1 MHQINLFRPTLLALS
16 LAFANS
22 YAQASM
28 VRNDVD
34 YQFFRDFAENKG
46 QFSVGSSNIPVFNKQ
61 GQKIATVLPNL
72 PMPDLHVANRVS
84 GIATLF
90 NPQYIASVK
99 HNSGYGS
106 VQFGDS
112 GNNSDSHYFN
122 YLITERNN
130 HSRLDFHAP
139 RLHKLVTE
147 VAPIPLNNIAFD
159 NAKKTGPHNGAFLDK
174 NRYPYFVRVGSGR
187 QYLRSKDGKE
197 KTSLTSAYNY
207 LTGGIP
213 LTPRSSMDNWV
224 LFNGD
229 IYDGL
234 ATYGLPGDSGSPLFA
249 YDAKEKRWVLAAVLS
264 TFANYDRT
272 ENIYTII
279 QPDVIAQAFK
289 NDEIQIPLR
298 AKEIQWRNLGNGDS
312 VLKNGTENIH
322 VALESS
328 SKKSLDQN
336 TQRPSLDNGKTIH
349 FQGGDGST
357 LILKDSINQGAGAL
371 YFNQNTIVRAENNDT
386 TWLGAGIVVNGD
398 KTVHWRVKNPINDRL
413 SKLGTGTLYVD
424 GQGKNLGD
432 ISVGDGTVVLDQKP
446 FNGQQQAFN
455 QVGIT
460 SGRGTVILANNKQVN
475 PDNIY
480 FGFRGGQLD
489 VNGNSLTFHRIQN
502 TDDGAKIVNNHR
514 TYAAEINVI
523 GRNDVTDQNIE
534 WVKWGEEPTTS
545 FALYEYKNI
554 HRNNRLDYFRL
565 KDGKNPRAYFPLDMT
580 TTNNWEFLGNDKQK
594 VVRNAVEK
602 ENSKKRLDTF
612 SGFLGEDNGSRYNG
626 KLSLSY
632 RPQNANSTWVLTGG
646 ANLNG
651 NIYVEN
657 GKLLLS
663 GVPVP
668 HAYDHLNNKEVI
680 EEDNWINRK
689 FKANEFD
696 VAGTAMLESSR
707 NVSSLEGNFN
717 ARHQAKIQLGF
728 VQGKSD
734 ECIRAS
740 YSGKTQCSENAIIS
754 QTAFNRLPVT
764 TVYGN
769 VSLEHQS
776 QFILGKAHLIGRIN
790 SVGAATQVNLQP
802 FSEWT
807 LNNDSVV
814 GNLSLSPN
822 SQITLNSQYDEIKPN
837 HKGWFKVNQLV
848 INGELKGSGHFRF
861 LTDVAE
867 HRGDNIVVNGLAFG
881 DHLLSVKNT
890 GLEPKDV
897 NPLSLVKLSHANQK
911 SQNVRFALENGF
923 VDLGAYRY
931 ILANFNNDY
940 RLYNPLRDSELHF
953 RSSSDLVAN
962 SQRDF
967 NAVHQALISKEKE
980 LDRLQREYSEAI
992 ARNKIEQNQA
1002 ERVLADVR
1010 NISNSY
1016 NNLISEYNRTA
1027 RIRFIKRS
1035 SLYNQFTALRSKLE
1049 RQRNEYNNLNN
1060 QSQNSLKKV
1069 QQLLNL
1075 VNQTQSELRSLESS
1089 QDSLL
1094 TEVNRLQAGLSSS
1107 VARTHQICESQGL
1120 SSDICRKVAKVA
1132 DESNITTFEAEI
1144 DANITGV
1151 ESAQQTLI
1159 NAQTSGNQSA
1169 VNSAQV
1175 SLNEAVL
1182 ALLNSLEK
1190 TYQTEQE
1197 IQQFLSSQSLTV
1209 ALPVQAQLIS
1219 RYSNTA
1225 LSVLSANVN
1234 SVLQIG
1240 RNLDRHLLSQ
1250 DKSNV
1255 WVNTEASQ
1263 RTYRSDYNRPY
1274 KQNLT
1279 LTQIGVAQRLNSN
1292 MQIGAMLSHSRANNE
1307 FDENVS
1313 GTNRLTGINGFV
1325 KGEWN
1330 NGVFASFDLGYGH
1343 SRNNVKFD
1351 EENKTFYRNILS
1363 VGGNIGASLDWGINV
1378 TPSVGMRYYRLSST
1392 NYQLDGANINSKTL
1406 HLTTYRAGVMLD
1418 KTFDINGVKFTPSF
1432 SSNYYDATQR
1442 KLAIDGVLSVND
1454 VTLKQQFGRYFTHEL
1469 GFSAHMKQWNISTNI
1484 GMLKGSDVAPQKFAS
1499 LKVGFTW

>member
-298 AKEIQWRNLGNGDS
+298 AKEIQWQNLGNGDS

-371 YFNQNTIVRAENNDT
+371 YFNQNAIVRAENNDT

-413 SKLGTGTLYVD
+413 SKLGSGTLYID

-432 ISVGDGTVVLDQKP
+432 ISVGDGTVVLDQKS

-480 FGFRGGQLD
+480 FGFRGGRLD
-489 VNGNSLTFHRIQN
+489 VNGSSLTFHRIQN
-502 TDDGAKIVNNHR
+502 ADDGAKIINNHR

-523 GRNDVTDQNIE
+523 GRNDVTAQNIE
-534 WVKWGEEPTTS
+534 WAKWGQEPTTS
-545 FALYEYKNI
+545 FALYEYKNN
-554 HRNNRLDYFRL
+554 HRNNRFDYFRL
-565 KDGKNPRAYFPLDMT
+565 KDGKNPRAYFPLDME
-580 TTNNWEFLGNDKQK
+580 TTNDWEFLGNDKQK

-1432 SSNYYDATQR
+1432 SSNYHDATQR

>member
-1 MHQINLFRPTLLALS
+1 
-16 LAFANS
+16 
-22 YAQASM
+22 
-28 VRNDVD
+28 
-34 YQFFRDFAENKG
+34 
-46 QFSVGSSNIPVFNKQ
+46 
-61 GQKIATVLPNL
+61 
-72 PMPDLHVANRVS
+72 
-84 GIATLF
+84 
-90 NPQYIASVK
+90 
-99 HNSGYGS
+99 
-106 VQFGDS
+106 
-112 GNNSDSHYFN
+112 
-122 YLITERNN
+122 
-130 HSRLDFHAP
+130 
-139 RLHKLVTE
+139 
-147 VAPIPLNNIAFD
+147 
-159 NAKKTGPHNGAFLDK
+159 
-174 NRYPYFVRVGSGR
+174 
-187 QYLRSKDGKE
+187 
-197 KTSLTSAYNY
+197 
-207 LTGGIP
+207 
-213 LTPRSSMDNWV
+213 MDNWV

-298 AKEIQWRNLGNGDS
+298 AKEIQWQNLGNGDS

-371 YFNQNTIVRAENNDT
+371 YFNQNAIVRAENNDT

-413 SKLGTGTLYVD
+413 SKLGSGTLYID

-432 ISVGDGTVVLDQKP
+432 ISVGDGTVVLDQKS

-480 FGFRGGQLD
+480 FGFRGGRLD
-489 VNGNSLTFHRIQN
+489 VNGSSLTFHRIQN
-502 TDDGAKIVNNHR
+502 ADDGAKIINNHR

-523 GRNDVTDQNIE
+523 GRNDVTAQNIE
-534 WVKWGEEPTTS
+534 WAKWGQEPTTS
-545 FALYEYKNI
+545 FALYEYKNN
-554 HRNNRLDYFRL
+554 HRNNRFDYFRL
-565 KDGKNPRAYFPLDMT
+565 KDGKNPRAYFPLDME
-580 TTNNWEFLGNDKQK
+580 TTNDWEFLGNDKQK

>member
-298 AKEIQWRNLGNGDS
+298 AKEIQWQNLGNGDS

-371 YFNQNTIVRAENNDT
+371 YFNQNAIVRAENNDT

-413 SKLGTGTLYVD
+413 SKLGSGTLYID

-432 ISVGDGTVVLDQKP
+432 ISVGDGTVVLDQKS

-480 FGFRGGQLD
+480 FGFRGGRLD
-489 VNGNSLTFHRIQN
+489 VNGSSLTFHRIQN
-502 TDDGAKIVNNHR
+502 ADDGAKIINNHR

-523 GRNDVTDQNIE
+523 GRNDVTAQNIE
-534 WVKWGEEPTTS
+534 WAKWGQEPTTS
-545 FALYEYKNI
+545 FALYEYKNN
-554 HRNNRLDYFRL
+554 HRNNRFDYFRL
-565 KDGKNPRAYFPLDMT
+565 KDGKNPRAYFPLDME
-580 TTNNWEFLGNDKQK
+580 TTNDWEFLGNDKQK

-1307 FDENVS
+1307 FNENVS
-1313 GTNRLTGINGFV
+1313 GKHRFTSVNAFTKGNWENGI
-1325 KGEWN
+1325 
-1330 NGVFASFDLGYGH
+1330 FASFDLGYGH

>member
-46 QFSVGSSNIPVFNKQ
+46 QFTVGSSNIPVFNKQ

-298 AKEIQWRNLGNGDS
+298 AKEIQWQNLGNGDS

-371 YFNQNTIVRAENNDT
+371 YFNQNAIVRAENNDT

-413 SKLGTGTLYVD
+413 SKLGSGTLYID

-432 ISVGDGTVVLDQKP
+432 ISVGDGTVVLDQKS

-480 FGFRGGQLD
+480 FGFRGGRLD
-489 VNGNSLTFHRIQN
+489 VNGSSLTFHRIQN
-502 TDDGAKIVNNHR
+502 ADDGAKIINNHR

-523 GRNDVTDQNIE
+523 GRNDVTAQNIE
-534 WVKWGEEPTTS
+534 WAKWGQEPTTS
-545 FALYEYKNI
+545 FALYEYKNN
-554 HRNNRLDYFRL
+554 HRNNRFDYFRL
-565 KDGKNPRAYFPLDMT
+565 KDGKNPRAYFPLDME
-580 TTNNWEFLGNDKQK
+580 TTNDWEFLGNDKQK

>member
-298 AKEIQWRNLGNGDS
+298 AKEIQWQNLGNGDS

-371 YFNQNTIVRAENNDT
+371 YFNQNAIVRAENNDT

-413 SKLGTGTLYVD
+413 SKLGSGTLYID

-432 ISVGDGTVVLDQKP
+432 ISVGDGTVVLDQKS

-480 FGFRGGQLD
+480 FGFRGGRLD
-489 VNGNSLTFHRIQN
+489 VNGSSLTFHRIQN
-502 TDDGAKIVNNHR
+502 ADDGAKIINNHR

-523 GRNDVTDQNIE
+523 GRNDVTAQNIE
-534 WVKWGEEPTTS
+534 WAKWGQEPTTS
-545 FALYEYKNI
+545 FALYEYKNN
-554 HRNNRLDYFRL
+554 HRNNRFDYFRL
-565 KDGKNPRAYFPLDMT
+565 KDGKNPRAYFPLDME
-580 TTNNWEFLGNDKQK
+580 TTNDWEFLGNDKQK

>member
-298 AKEIQWRNLGNGDS
+298 AKEIQWQNLGNGDS

-371 YFNQNTIVRAENNDT
+371 YFNQNAIVRAENNDT

-413 SKLGTGTLYVD
+413 SKLGSGTLYID

-432 ISVGDGTVVLDQKP
+432 ISVGDGTVVLDQKS

-480 FGFRGGQLD
+480 FGFRGGRLD
-489 VNGNSLTFHRIQN
+489 VNGSSLTFHRIQN
-502 TDDGAKIVNNHR
+502 ADDGAKIINNHR

-523 GRNDVTDQNIE
+523 GRNDVTAQNIE
-534 WVKWGEEPTTS
+534 WAKWGQEPTTS
-545 FALYEYKNI
+545 FALYEYKNN
-554 HRNNRLDYFRL
+554 HRNNRFDYFRL
-565 KDGKNPRAYFPLDMT
+565 KDGKNPRAYFPLDME
-580 TTNNWEFLGNDKQK
+580 TTNDWEFLGNDKQK

-1132 DESNITTFEAEI
+1132 DESNITAFEAEI
-1144 DANITGV
+1144 DANITRV

-1159 NAQTSGNQSA
+1159 NAQTSGNRSA

-1363 VGGNIGASLDWGINV
+1363 AGGNIGASLDWGINV
-1378 TPSVGMRYYRLSST
+1378 TPSVGMRYHRLSST

>member
-1 MHQINLFRPTLLALS
+1 MHQINLFRPTLLTLS

-46 QFSVGSSNIPVFNKQ
+46 QFTVGSSNIPVFNKQ

-298 AKEIQWRNLGNGDS
+298 AKEIQWQNLGNGDS

-371 YFNQNTIVRAENNDT
+371 YFNQNAIVRAENNDT

-413 SKLGTGTLYVD
+413 SKLGSGTLYID

-432 ISVGDGTVVLDQKP
+432 ISVGDGTVVLDQKS

-480 FGFRGGQLD
+480 FGFRGGRLD
-489 VNGNSLTFHRIQN
+489 VNGSSLTFHRIQN
-502 TDDGAKIVNNHR
+502 ADDGAKIVNNQR

-523 GRNDVTDQNIE
+523 GRNDVTAQNIE
-534 WVKWGEEPTTS
+534 WVEWGQEPTTS
-545 FALYEYKNI
+545 FALYEYKNN
-554 HRNNRLDYFRL
+554 HRNNRFDYFRL
-565 KDGKNPRAYFPLDMT
+565 KDGKNPRAYFPWDME
-580 TTNNWEFLGNDKQK
+580 TTNDWEFLGNDKQK

>member
-298 AKEIQWRNLGNGDS
+298 AKEIQWQNLGNGDS

-371 YFNQNTIVRAENNDT
+371 YFNQNAIVRAENNDT

-413 SKLGTGTLYVD
+413 SKLGSGTLYID

-432 ISVGDGTVVLDQKP
+432 ISVGDGTVVLDQKS

-480 FGFRGGQLD
+480 FGFRGGRLD
-489 VNGNSLTFHRIQN
+489 VNGSSLTFHRIQN
-502 TDDGAKIVNNHR
+502 ADDGAKIINNHR

-523 GRNDVTDQNIE
+523 GRNDVTAQNIE
-534 WVKWGEEPTTS
+534 WAKWGQEPTTS
-545 FALYEYKNI
+545 FALYEYKNN
-554 HRNNRLDYFRL
+554 HRNNRFDYFRL
-565 KDGKNPRAYFPLDMT
+565 KDGKNPRAYFPLDME
-580 TTNNWEFLGNDKQK
+580 TTNDWEFLGNDKQK

-1292 MQIGAMLSHSRANNE
+1292 MQIGAVLSHSRANNE

>member
-1 MHQINLFRPTLLALS
+1 MHQINLFRPTLLTLS

-46 QFSVGSSNIPVFNKQ
+46 QFTVGSSNIPVFNKQ

-90 NPQYIASVK
+90 HPQYIASVK
-99 HNSGYGS
+99 HNLGYGS

-112 GNNSDSHYFN
+112 DNNSDSHSFN
-122 YLITERNN
+122 YLITDRNN

-159 NAKKTGPHNGAFLDK
+159 NAKKTGPRNGAFLDK

-197 KTSLTSAYNY
+197 KTSLTSAYHY

-213 LTPRSSMDNWV
+213 LAPRGSMDNWIS
-224 LFNGD
+224 FNGD

-289 NDEIQIPLR
+289 NDEIQIPFR

-312 VLKNGTENIH
+312 VLKNGAENIH

-371 YFNQNTIVRAENNDT
+371 YFNQNAIVRAENNDT

-413 SKLGTGTLYVD
+413 SKLGTGTLYID

-432 ISVGDGTVVLDQKP
+432 ISVGDGTVVLDQKML
-446 FNGQQQAFN
+446 NGQQQAFN

-460 SGRGTVILANNKQVN
+460 SGRATVVLANNKQVN

-480 FGFRGGQLD
+480 FGFRGGRLD
-489 VNGNSLTFHRIQN
+489 VNGNNLTFHRIQN
-502 TDDGAKIVNNHR
+502 ADDGAKIVNNNR
-514 TYAAEINVI
+514 TQSADIHII
-523 GRNDVTDQNIE
+523 GRDALTEKNIE
-534 WVKWGEEPTTS
+534 WVKWGQEPTS
-545 FALYEYKNI
+545 SLAIYEYRNNY
-554 HRNNRLDYFRL
+554 RNNRLDYFRL
-565 KDGKNPRAYFPLDMT
+565 KEGKNPRAYFPWDME
-580 TTNNWEFLGNDKQK
+580 TTNDWEFLGNTKPVVVQK
-594 VVRNAVEK
+594 VLAKANAQK
-602 ENSKKRLDTF
+602 YLDTF
-612 SGFLGEDNGSRYNG
+612 SGFFGEDNSSRYNG
-626 KLSLSY
+626 KLSISY

-734 ECIRAS
+734 ECIRES
-740 YSGKTQCSENAIIS
+740 YSGKTRCSENAIIS

-764 TVYGN
+764 TVYGD

-776 QFILGKAHLIGRIN
+776 QFSLGKAHLIGRIN
-790 SVGAATQVNLQP
+790 SVGAVTQVNLQP

-822 SQITLNSQYDEIKPN
+822 SQVTLNSQYDEIKPN

-848 INGELKGSGHFRF
+848 INGELKGNGHFRF
-861 LTDVAE
+861 LTDVDE
-867 HRGDNIVVNGLAFG
+867 HRGDNIVINGLASG
-881 DHLLSVKNT
+881 EHLLSVKNT
-890 GLEPKDV
+890 GVDPKDV
-897 NPLSLVKLSHANQK
+897 SPLSLIRLNHPNQK
-911 SQNVRFALENGF
+911 SNNVHFALENGF

-953 RSSSDLVAN
+953 GSNPDLVEN

-967 NAVHQALISKEKE
+967 NVVHQALIDKEKE
-980 LDRLQREYSEAI
+980 LDKLQHEYSEAVNQ
-992 ARNKIEQNQA
+992 NKVEQNQA
-1002 ERVLADVR
+1002 ERVLAEVR
-1010 NISNSY
+1010 DISNSY
-1016 NNLISEYNRTA
+1016 NNLTSEYDRTA
-1027 RIRFIKRS
+1027 RIRFIKRR
-1035 SLYNQFTALRSKLE
+1035 SLYNQFTALHSKLE
-1049 RQRNEYNNLNN
+1049 KQRNEYNNLNN

-1075 VNQTQSELRSLESS
+1075 VNQTQLELRSLESR
-1089 QDSLL
+1089 QDNLL

-1107 VARTHQICESQGL
+1107 IARTQQICESQGL

-1132 DESNITTFEAEI
+1132 DESDITGFEAEI
-1144 DANITGV
+1144 DFSI
-1151 ESAQQTLI
+1151 ELIEFAQQALV
-1159 NAQTSGNQSA
+1159 NAQSSNNQNA
-1169 VNSAQV
+1169 VNSAQS

-1182 ALLNSLEK
+1182 TLLDSLEK
-1190 TYQTEQE
+1190 AYQTEQE
-1197 IQQFLSSQSLTV
+1197 IQQFLSSQSPTV

-1225 LSVLSANVN
+1225 LSELSANIN
-1234 SVLQIG
+1234 SAFQIG

-1255 WVNTEASQ
+1255 WVNTETSQ

-1279 LTQIGVAQRLNSN
+1279 LTQVGVAQALNSN
-1292 MQIGAMLSHSRANNE
+1292 MQIGAVLSHSRANNE

-1313 GTNRLTGINGFV
+1313 GTSRLTGINGFV

-1330 NGVFASFDLGYGH
+1330 NGVFASFDLGYGRI
-1343 SRNNVKFD
+1343 RNNVKFD
-1351 EENKTFYRNILS
+1351 EENKTFHRNILS
-1363 VGGNIGASLDWGINV
+1363 AGGNIGVSLDWGINV

-1432 SSNYYDATQR
+1432 SSNYYDATQQ
-1442 KLAIDGVLSVND
+1442 KLALDGILSVND
-1454 VTLKQQFGRYFTHEL
+1454 VALKQQFGSYFTHEL
-1469 GFSAHMKQWNISTNI
+1469 GFNAQMKQWNISTNVGI
-1484 GMLKGSDVAPQKFAS
+1484 LKGSDMAPQKFAS

>member
-298 AKEIQWRNLGNGDS
+298 AKEIQWQNLGNGDS

-371 YFNQNTIVRAENNDT
+371 YFNQNAIVRAENNDT

-413 SKLGTGTLYVD
+413 SKLGSGTLYID

-432 ISVGDGTVVLDQKP
+432 ISVGDGTVVLDQKS

-480 FGFRGGQLD
+480 FGFRGGRLD
-489 VNGNSLTFHRIQN
+489 VNGSSLTFHRIQN
-502 TDDGAKIVNNHR
+502 TDDGAKIINNHR

-523 GRNDVTDQNIE
+523 GRNDVTAQNIE
-534 WVKWGEEPTTS
+534 WAKWGQEPTTS
-545 FALYEYKNI
+545 FALYEYKNN
-554 HRNNRLDYFRL
+554 HRNNRFDYFRL
-565 KDGKNPRAYFPLDMT
+565 KDGKNPRAYFPLDME
-580 TTNNWEFLGNDKQK
+580 TTNDWEFLGNDKQK